1 MAYGRSGYLA
11 VHFQNSFGT
20 SNTGSAHFIPLI
32 SESIEESIGQL
43 IEDNMYGRLSESP
56 YHEGLHA
63 VRGEIRTEA
72 HPVYLGAFLKS
83 ALGAHSVAEQG
94 SAFLHE
100 FLPADADWDDWAA
113 VPPMT
118 LEIHRDAGSAFLYYD
133 ALSTELTLEMAHGQL
148 LSAALG
154 VVGGRFGRKAAG
166 TPSFHAGRP
175 WAWDVVSASFDGA
188 GIPDLRQLT
197 LRFANQLAPFHTLGG
212 DKAPRRIKR
221 EGPQQVT
228 VEGTLLLRDQAL
240 FQEYLDQSERRLL
253 LTFAGET
260 LSTSYAVTFTLD
272 VPKLRFSEFKPALS
286 GPGQLEVAFAGNGV
300 YDGSSGYALRATL
313 TNTQANY

>member
-11 VHFQNSFGT
+11 IHFQNSFGT

-43 IEDNMYGRLSESP
+43 IEDNMYGRLAESP

-63 VRGEIRTEA
+63 VSGELRTEA
-72 HPVYLGAFLKS
+72 HPIYLGAFLKA
-83 ALGAHSVAEQG
+83 ALGAISTTAQG

-100 FLPADADWDDWAA
+100 FRPAATDWDDDAA

-133 ALSTELTLEMAHGQL
+133 ALATDLGLEIAHGQL

-154 VVGGRFGRKAAG
+154 VVGGQFGRKSAA

-175 WAWDVVSASFDGA
+175 WTWDVVSASFDGA
-188 GIPDLRQLT
+188 TIPDLRQLT
-197 LRFANQLAPFHTLGG
+197 LRFSNQLAPFHTLGG
-212 DKAPRRIKR
+212 GKTPRRIKR

-260 LSTSYAVTFTLD
+260 LSSSYSVQLTLD
-272 VPKLRFSEFKPALS
+272 VPRLRFSEFKPALS
-286 GPGQLEVAFAGNGV
+286 GPGLLEVAFAAHGV
-300 YDGSSGYALRATL
+300 YDSSSSYALRATL
-313 TNTQANY
+313 TNTQAAY